1 MEPNVYPPQLAK
13 VVQTKDE
20 VVGAR
25 AIKTFRAEFT
35 NGVLFDSRCG
45 QCAMLSVFGKGE
57 AMISISSSPLVKDY
71 MQFSI
76 LRTGRVTAALHD
88 MEVGDFI
95 GIRGPYGNGFPIE
108 EWRGKNLV
116 FIGGGI
122 GLAPLWSVVQ
132 TALLRKAEFGA
143 LSLIYGARTSKDLV
157 FKDELED
164 LMRQIPVHL
173 SIDVAEPEGKE
184 FVGVVPTHGLEKK

>member
-1 MEPNVYPPQLAK
+1 MEPNVYTPQLPK
-13 VVQTKDE
+13 IVQTKDE

-35 NGVLFDSRCG
+35 NGGRFDYRCG

-76 LRTGRVTAALHD
+76 LRTGRVTAAIHD

-108 EWRGKNLV
+108 EWRGEKTV
-116 FIGGGI
+116 FFGGR
-122 GLAPLWSVVQ
+122 VVAS
-132 TALLRKAEFGA
+132 AL
-143 LSLIYGARTSKDLV
+143 
-157 FKDELED
+157 
-164 LMRQIPVHL
+164 
-173 SIDVAEPEGKE
+173 
-184 FVGVVPTHGLEKK
+184 